1 MNEKNTIYKKLL
13 DIQQQLNVP
22 KDLYNDFG
30 KYSYRNAEQI
40 IEKVKPLL
48 QDKGLILSFLSDV
61 RVISERYYLEVTALL
76 VDVETCERISANAYA
91 REQAS
96 VKGQIEAQTTGS
108 TESFAKKYALA
119 NLFAISTGQTDF
131 DDNQF
136 TDAKEEQSR
145 LLTLQEQKAL
155 HVQLTDKNVNITK
168 LLQMLG
174 KAKFEEL
181 TIADAEYIGSLA
193 EKGAKNE

>member
-13 DIQQQLNVP
+13 NIQQQLNVP

-48 QDKGLILSFLSDV
+48 QNEGLILSFTTDV
-61 RVISERYYLEVTALL
+61 RVISERYYLEVMALL
-76 VDVETCERISANAYA
+76 VDTETGERISANAYA

-136 TDAKEEQSR
+136 TDAKEQPR
-145 LLTLQEQKAL
+145 LLTEAERNAL

-181 TIADAEYIGSLA
+181 TIADAEYIGRLA

>member
-13 DIQQQLNVP
+13 NIQQQLNVP

-48 QDKGLILSFLSDV
+48 QNEGLILSFTTDV
-61 RVISERYYLEVTALL
+61 RVISERYYLEVMALL
-76 VDVETCERISANAYA
+76 VDTETGERISANAYA

-136 TDAKEEQSR
+136 TDAKEQTR
-145 LLTLQEQKAL
+145 LLTEAERNAL

-181 TIADAEYIGSLA
+181 TIADAEYIGRLA

>member
-136 TDAKEEQSR
+136 TDAKAQTR
-145 LLTLQEQKAL
+145 LLTEAERNAL

-181 TIADAEYIGSLA
+181 TIADAEYIGRLA